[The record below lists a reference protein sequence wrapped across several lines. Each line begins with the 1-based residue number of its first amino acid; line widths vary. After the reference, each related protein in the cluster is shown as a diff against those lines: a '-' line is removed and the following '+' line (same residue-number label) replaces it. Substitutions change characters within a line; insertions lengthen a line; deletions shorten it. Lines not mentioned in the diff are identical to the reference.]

1 MPKYTLDQLP
11 SWARGMLEEYSAGQ
25 LQAGVKYQLPKKQ
38 REGNEIVSTTQKTAG
53 TRIPASTMQKFKMGI
68 WKMSD
73 RTLNKLRKMRVRV
86 NYADLRA
93 AGLKAREANKLK
105 RSLKAGQV
113 AAKMRSHAKKLARA
127 KNTKVEYI
135 LWGMLHAREIAT
147 VGEWDLYVRKT
158 T

>member
-11 SWARGMLEEYSAGQ
+11 LWARGMLEEYSAGQ
-25 LQAGVKYQLPKKQ
+25 LQAGVIYQLPRKQ
-38 REGNEIVSTTQKTAG
+38 RERNQIVMTTQKVSG
-53 TRIPASTMQKFKMGI
+53 TRIPASTLQKFKMGT
-68 WKMSD
+68 WKMTD
-73 RTLNKLRKMRVRV
+73 RTLNKLKKMRVRV

-93 AGLKAREANKLK
+93 AGLKAKEANKLK
-105 RSLKAGQV
+105 RSLKAGEI

-147 VGEWDLYVRKT
+147 VSEWDLYVRKT
-158 T
+158 I